1 MVLRLTLYLTM
12 RIALITDTF
21 LPKIDGIVTTIC
33 HVLDHLALRD
43 VQTLVLAPAGGPAM
57 YARTPV
63 CSWRGYTV
71 PFYGEAQLVSPL
83 VNLTQTLQAFQPD
96 IVHVFNPVSLG
107 LAGLLQARR
116 LDIPVVASYH
126 TDLPGFLRRWRLPFL
141 APSVQAILRWIHNQA
156 DLNLTPSE
164 ATRKALAKA
173 GFQRLG
179 VWPHGVDTLR
189 FHPKYCQPV
198 WRNWL
203 TQGQD
208 DWPLLLYVG
217 RLSPEKQVER
227 LRPLLDHLPRVRL
240 AIVGDGPA
248 RCKLETLFAGTPTVF
263 TGYLRGGD
271 LAQTYASADL
281 FVSPAANETFGCTV
295 LEAMASGLP
304 VVTMN
309 AGGPTDYIQNE
320 VTGLLVEPDD
330 DEALYKGVKGL
341 LADKPRCRL
350 MGAAARHQAEK
361 MTWATVCE
369 ALLDNYQSILHRS
382 VSVQSLW

>member
-1 MVLRLTLYLTM
+1 MCLPFMDMM

-33 HVLDHLALRD
+33 QVLDHLALRD

-71 PFYGEAQLVSPL
+71 PFYGEAQLVPPI

-96 IVHVFNPVSLG
+96 VVHVFNPVSLG
-107 LAGLLQARR
+107 FIGLLQARQ
-116 LDIPVVASYH
+116 LGIPVVASYH

-164 ATRKALAKA
+164 ATRKALAEA

-179 VWPHGVDTLR
+179 VWPHGVDTSR

-208 DWPLLLYVG
+208 EWPLLLYVG
-217 RLSPEKQVER
+217 RLSPEKQIER

-263 TGYLRGGD
+263 TGYLRGRD

-295 LEAMASGLP
+295 LEAMASDLP
-304 VVTMN
+304 VVTVN
-309 AGGPTDYIQNE
+309 AGGPTDFIRNGE
-320 VTGLLVEPDD
+320 TGLLVEPDND
-330 DEALYKGVKGL
+330 AALLAGVKHL
-341 LADKPRCRL
+341 LQDKPLRKR
-350 MGAAARHQAEK
+350 MGAAARAHAET
-361 MTWATVCE
+361 MTWSVVCDM
-369 ALLDNYQSILHRS
+369 LLQAYDSLACRS
-382 VSVQSLW
+382 LPYAQ